1 MFPDISDIKKI
12 RKKVEITQK
21 ELAKRTGLSQS
32 YIARLENGDLNP
44 SYENLKKIFSVLEYE
59 LEKREEREIR
69 VKDVMT
75 RDVIFVDYNESV
87 DTAMRIFLKY
97 GFSQLPVMKN
107 GQVVGSITESVIS
120 SKISNG
126 KSPSELKRL
135 KVYEIM
141 EEPFPIVGESTPI
154 KIAAFLLKFYPAIIV
169 TNGEKITGIV
179 TKADLLKTI

>member
-1 MFPDISDIKKI
+1 MFPDISDIKKL
-12 RKKVEITQK
+12 RKKVEMTQK

-59 LEKREEREIR
+59 LEKREEREIK

-75 RDVIFVDYNESV
+75 RDVIFVDYNDSI
-87 DTAMRIFLKY
+87 DSAMRIFLKY
-97 GFSQLPVMKN
+97 GFSQLPVIKN
-107 GQVVGSITESVIS
+107 GQVVGSITESIIS

-126 KSPSELKRL
+126 KSPSELKKM